1 MTPELDSA
9 VVNAR
14 RVFSRYALNGRIIV
28 CNCPCCVA
36 PEVERELIRTPL
48 HELSSALLA
57 EYTNSAHGWDDKVAQ
72 DLRYFLPRYF
82 ELIARDDVP
91 CQLDLEVCL
100 RRLANA
106 AWHEEWPAAEA
117 KAIDDFFVAMLRSRL
132 GASLG
137 KTDLPTGYQL
147 FTSGEAAEA
156 VLCLAANAGGDMQ
169 QLLEAW
175 DEDSSRPADVRLA
188 RMIVSADWRA
198 RQLSNSWWIAD
209 YRPHAEQAMKQV
221 IAWILRTETWERL
234 EAAGLEETDEMIAE
248 LFSQAEG
255 IIARNA

>member
-1 MTPELDSA
+1 MTPELESA
-9 VVNAR
+9 VANAR
-14 RVFSRYALNGRIIV
+14 QVFSRYALNGRIVV

-36 PEVERELIRTPL
+36 PEVEHELISTPL

-57 EYTNSAHGWDDKVAQ
+57 EYTNSAHVWDDKVAD

-82 ELIARDDVP
+82 ELLALDDVP

-132 GASLG
+132 DKSLG
-137 KTDLPTGYQL
+137 KIDLPTGYHL
-147 FTSGEAAEA
+147 FTSGEDAEA
-156 VLCLAANAGGDMQ
+156 MLCLAANAGGDMQ
-169 QLLEAW
+169 QLLKAW
-175 DEDSSRPADVRLA
+175 DEDTSRPANVRLA
-188 RMIVSADWRA
+188 RMIVSANWGA

-209 YRPHAEQAMKQV
+209 HRPRAEQAMQQV
-221 IAWILRTETWERL
+221 MAWILRTETWERL
-234 EAAGLEETDEMIAE
+234 EAACLKETDDMIAQ

-255 IIARNA
+255 LIARNA